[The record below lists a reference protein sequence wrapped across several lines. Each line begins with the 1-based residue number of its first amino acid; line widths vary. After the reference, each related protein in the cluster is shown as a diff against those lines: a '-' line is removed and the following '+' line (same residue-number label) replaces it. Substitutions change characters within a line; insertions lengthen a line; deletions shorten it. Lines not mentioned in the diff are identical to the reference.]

1 MRIKLVV
8 IAVSSVI
15 GFLLAGPSGRAADQ
29 PSPVLPK
36 TAATKKVADPFLN
49 GPPFKFDQV
58 VRLLRQSA
66 IPLRRRKEAIQHR
79 GLAFS
84 LSPAGLDKLKAAGAS
99 EEMLDVIKS
108 KAKPETAS
116 APASVAST
124 PPPQVRLL
132 PSARPRE
139 N

>member
-1 MRIKLVV
+1 MRIKAIVR
-8 IAVSSVI
+8 AVLCAAAIFVTER
-15 GFLLAGPSGRAADQ
+15 GGLAADQ
-29 PSPVLPK
+29 TSGVASKP
-36 TAATKKVADPFLN
+36 ATSHKGADPFLN

-58 VRLLRQSA
+58 LRLLRQSA

-99 EEMLDVIKS
+99 EDMLDVIKS

-116 APASVAST
+116 VSTSLAPV
-124 PPPQVRLL
+124 PPP
-132 PSARPRE
+132 PAPPPA
-139 N
+139 